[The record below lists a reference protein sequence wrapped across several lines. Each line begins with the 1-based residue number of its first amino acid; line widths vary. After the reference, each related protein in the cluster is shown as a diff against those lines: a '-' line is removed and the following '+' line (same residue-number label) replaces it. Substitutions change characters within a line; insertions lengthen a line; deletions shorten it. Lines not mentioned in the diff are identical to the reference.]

1 MLYYRHMKDK
11 LVKLYDYLETGL
23 LVDSNYIPGYADA
36 VIEDEEFSSLPEDVQ
51 QAVECIDMQDQFP
64 ITQDDI
70 YACMERIKSYV
81 GEDVIESED
90 YPSDM

>member
-1 MLYYRHMKDK
+1 MKDK

-23 LVDSNYIPGYADA
+23 LVDDNYIRDYANA
-36 VIEDEEFSSLPEDVQ
+36 VIEDEEFSSLPGYVQ
-51 QAVECIDMQDQFP
+51 QAVECIDMQDLFP

-70 YACMERIKSYV
+70 YTCMEHIKSYV